1 MFGFFE
7 RCVLVLVSINLNSVE
22 GAKKSMKKRIVV
34 VAEYFPPRL
43 GADRRIFELMRRLSA
58 KYDIHFVTLPP
69 SYTLFIRKIDPHDK
83 QKPEVA
89 YQRMRGHRLSLP
101 EFISRFWTKSFLIA
115 FMVTET
121 YLCLQVLRRMAR
133 LKPDI
138 VIINDTSAYTGLLG
152 FICSKILHK
161 KLVVDYNDLMGLY
174 TMELIGKKMSRSLQM
189 ILGRMLVLVEDTL
202 VRHGWKVTTITVFI
216 KNYAA
221 TRKIRNDITVI
232 PNGVDTSLFNPAK
245 VTGVDIYG
253 KYGVRS
259 GKKLCVY
266 AGRVDE
272 VAGAEII
279 LETAKLL
286 KNEKSIKFMIVGEG
300 NPKMLNELSKCDNVI
315 LTGRVPKESIPKY
328 LAAADCVLVP
338 FPDTVASH
346 GISPLKLFEA
356 LAMEKPVIA
365 SAISGITEV
374 AHQDPNVVLVSK
386 DPKQWASAVKKL
398 AIENSENSTQRRQNS
413 GKAVRQ
419 KYDFDHL
426 AALFDEVL
434 EGGL

>member
-1 MFGFFE
+1 
-7 RCVLVLVSINLNSVE
+7 
-22 GAKKSMKKRIVV
+22 MKKRIVV

-43 GADRRIFELMRRLSA
+43 GADRRIFELMKRLSR
-58 KYDIHFVTLPP
+58 KYDIHFLTLPP
-69 SYTLFIRKIDPHDK
+69 SYTLFIRKIDSHDK
-83 QKPEVA
+83 QKREFA
-89 YQRMRGHRLSLP
+89 YEKMSGHRLGLP
-101 EFISRFWTKSFLIA
+101 EIISRFWTKSFLIA
-115 FMVTET
+115 FIVTEI
-121 YLCLQVLRRMAR
+121 YLCLQILRRMAQLR
-133 LKPDI
+133 PDI

-152 FICSKILHK
+152 FVCSRIIHK

-174 TMELIGKKMSRSLQM
+174 TMELIGKRMNRLLRM
-189 ILGRMLVLVEDTL
+189 ILGHMLVLVEDTL

-221 TRKIRNDITVI
+221 TRRIRRDIIVI
-232 PNGVDTSLFNPAK
+232 PNGVDTSLFDPAK
-245 VTGVDIYG
+245 ETGIDIHE
-253 KYGVRS
+253 KYNVGS

-286 KNEKSIKFMIVGEG
+286 RAEKSIKFMIVGEG
-300 NPKMLNELSKCDNVI
+300 NPKMLNDLSKCDNVI
-315 LTGRVPKESIPKY
+315 LAGRVPRESIPKY

-356 LAMEKPVIA
+356 LAMEKPVVA

-374 AHQDPNVVLVSK
+374 AYQDPNIVLVSN
-386 DPKQWASAVKKL
+386 DPKHWASAVKKL
-398 AIENSENSTQRRQNS
+398 AIENSGRSIQQRQNS

-426 AALFDEVL
+426 AALFDEVI
-434 EGGL
+434 EGGF